1 MAALD
6 RVTEL
11 QKQGISEGQI
21 ARQMQNEGFS
31 PREIQDSL
39 NQAKIKSAVSDQ
51 GAMSGMQASIM
62 GDAVNMNVSP
72 IATSQSPDAPM
83 QKMSPPPMMPQAQQ
97 QYPDPQQYQAYP
109 QTPEVYPP
117 QQQYQD
123 DYYQQTPQ
131 AYGGNQDYYMPAG
144 TTDTDTIS
152 EIAEQVFSDK
162 FGEFTKK
169 TGDLVAFKNMMQDKV
184 SDLDHRLK
192 RIEETIDKLQQA
204 IIGRIGEFG
213 ETNSMIHKDLENLHG
228 TMSKLMNPLV
238 DNYNELRKI
247 AKG

>member
-1 MAALD
+1 
-6 RVTEL
+6 
-11 QKQGISEGQI
+11 
-21 ARQMQNEGFS
+21 
-31 PREIQDSL
+31 
-39 NQAKIKSAVSDQ
+39 
-51 GAMSGMQASIM
+51 
-62 GDAVNMNVSP
+62 
-72 IATSQSPDAPM
+72 
-83 QKMSPPPMMPQAQQ
+83 
-97 QYPDPQQYQAYP
+97 
-109 QTPEVYPP
+109 
-117 QQQYQD
+117 
-123 DYYQQTPQ
+123 
-131 AYGGNQDYYMPAG
+131 MPAG